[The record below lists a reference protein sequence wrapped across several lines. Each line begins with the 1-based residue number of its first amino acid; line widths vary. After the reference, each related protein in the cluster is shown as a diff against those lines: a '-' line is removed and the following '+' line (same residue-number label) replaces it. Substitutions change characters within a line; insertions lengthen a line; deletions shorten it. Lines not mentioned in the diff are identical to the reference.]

1 MEKQKVAIYARVSTS
16 NKGQDLDT
24 QLLPLQ
30 RYCKERD
37 REITEI
43 YTDIMSGSK
52 ESRPSL
58 NQLLDDAQ
66 AHKFDTV
73 IVFRFD
79 RISRSTKQLIDLLER
94 FRKLNISF
102 ISINENIDTTTPAGS
117 MMFTIIAAFAKFERD
132 IISERVRFGIEK
144 AKANG
149 KQIGRKI
156 IAVDKE
162 KIIDYHCQ
170 GISIR
175 EISKLCGVSKSK
187 IHRILSQKSLIY
199 GK

>member
-37 REITEI
+37 REIVET

-66 AHKFDTV
+66 AHRFDTV

-149 KQIGRKI
+149 KQIGRKK
-156 IAVDKE
+156 IAVDTE

-170 GISIR
+170 GVSIR

-187 IHRILSQKSLIY
+187 IHRILSQKSLVY
-199 GK
+199 EK

>member
-37 REITEI
+37 REIVET

-102 ISINENIDTTTPAGS
+102 ISINENIDTTTPVGS

-149 KQIGRKI
+149 KQIGRKK
-156 IAVDKE
+156 IAVDTE

-170 GISIR
+170 GVSVR

-187 IHRILSQKSLIY
+187 IHRILSQKSLVY

>member
-37 REITEI
+37 REIVET
-43 YTDIMSGSK
+43 YTDIMSGSR

-66 AHKFDTV
+66 AHRFDTV

-149 KQIGRKI
+149 KQIGRKK
-156 IAVDKE
+156 IAVDIE
-162 KIIDYHCQ
+162 KIVDYHCQ
-170 GISIR
+170 GVSIR

-187 IHRILSQKSLIY
+187 IHRILSQKSLVY

>member
-30 RYCKERD
+30 RYCRERD
-37 REITEI
+37 REIVET

-149 KQIGRKI
+149 KQIGRPSKEIDADYLVSLRQQWMSYRKI
-156 IAVDKE
+156 A
-162 KIIDYHCQ
+162 
-170 GISIR
+170 
-175 EISKLCGVSKSK
+175 EISSNSLAYVHK
-187 IHRILSQKSLIY
+187 ILKKALT
-199 GK
+199 

>member
-37 REITEI
+37 REIVEI

-132 IISERVRFGIEK
+132 IISERVKFGIEK
-144 AKANG
+144 VKANG
-149 KQIGRKI
+149 KQIGRPS
-156 IAVDKE
+156 KE
-162 KIIDYHCQ
+162 IDADY
-170 GISIR
+170 
-175 EISKLCGVSKSK
+175 LVSL
-187 IHRILSQKSLIY
+187 RQQ
-199 GK
+199 

>member
-149 KQIGRKI
+149 KQIGRPSKQIDSDYLVSLRQQWMSYRKI
-156 IAVDKE
+156 AEVSSNSLAYVH
-162 KIIDYHCQ
+162 KIL
-170 GISIR
+170 
-175 EISKLCGVSKSK
+175 KKALT
-187 IHRILSQKSLIY
+187 
-199 GK
+199 

>member
-149 KQIGRKI
+149 KQIGRKT
-156 IAVDKE
+156 IAVNTE

-170 GISIR
+170 GVSIR
-175 EISKLCGVSKSK
+175 EISKLSGVSKSK
-187 IHRILSQKSLIY
+187 IHRILSHKSLVY

>member
-37 REITEI
+37 REIVET

-66 AHKFDTV
+66 AHRFDTV

-156 IAVDKE
+156 IAVDTE